1 MKNLK
6 ELDAKIQISKNADD
20 VLMEFVGKVNDGFNG
35 GRVGRGEAASWIIMK
50 LVSGGGLDRI
60 IEEIRR
66 DHFDEVTYLQH
77 VVSEMKAS
85 KRTGE
90 GKDALSLADL
100 LKPLSASSK
109 ISKTT
114 SSSPDLAKTKPKP

>member
-6 ELDAKIQISKNADD
+6 ELDAKIQISKKADD
-20 VLMEFVGKVNDGFNG
+20 ALMDFVGKVNDGFSG
-35 GRVGRGEAASWIIMK
+35 GRVSRSEAASWIIMRT
-50 LVSGGGLDRI
+50 VSGGGLDRI
-60 IEEIRR
+60 IDEIRR

-77 VVSEMKAS
+77 VVYEMKAS

-90 GKDALSLADL
+90 GKDALLLADL

-114 SSSPDLAKTKPKP
+114 SSPPDPAKTKPKP